1 MAGGLSRRSG
11 LILLISGL
19 ACLVAL
25 GFWRFFSAPQ
35 PAEPAPPPSSETK
48 IAVAGQPLPIQMWR
62 DEFVSSHACLKCHPE
77 QHKSWKNSYHR
88 TMTQVAG
95 PDSVVPS
102 FDKVH
107 LQSAGISYDLERR
120 GDEYWVT
127 MAVPAVESQ
136 LQAMRNSEEKV
147 PSPAVAQKVVLT
159 TGSHI
164 AQTYWVAEGTG
175 LWQVPWVFHIEEKQW
190 VPNNDSFLL
199 PPNSPR
205 LFHKWNTN
213 CVKCHASGPIPGWT
227 AEQGFRTRVAE
238 LGIACEACHGAGEAH
253 VRHRE
258 NLASQSQ
265 VDSTR
270 EEKDPIVN
278 PARLSPPLASQIC
291 AQCHSDHQVA
301 DIQDWAANGSSFHP
315 GENLE
320 EQVRMHKFNAPGTK
334 VEYGQGYWEDGTC
347 RTGGDEYLGLVA
359 SKCYQ
364 GGKLSCLTCHS
375 MHNYASTTDQ
385 LRPQM
390 DGNRACFTCHEEMRD
405 KLQEHTH
412 HAPESSGSNCQNCHM
427 PHIVYAL
434 FKGIRSHR
442 IDSPS
447 AAVTAKTGRP
457 NACNLCHLDKPLGW
471 SAENLTKWYGQ
482 PAVELTDEQ
491 KTTSSVLN
499 MALQGDA
506 ADRVIAAWHLGWEP
520 ARQASRGDWQA
531 PFLAHLLDDPYAVVR
546 YVSHRSLKKQPGF
559 EKLTFEFTPPSKSS
573 PSSKTKALEI
583 WHSQAPTRQ
592 PPREAGK
599 SILLDS
605 DGTLNNVAIDEL
617 LRKRNNRPVTILE

>member
-11 LILLISGL
+11 LILLLAGVVGL
-19 ACLVAL
+19 SAL
-25 GFWRFFSAPQ
+25 GFWRFFPGPPPEQ
-35 PAEPAPPPSSETK
+35 PAPKPPAEAKTST
-48 IAVAGQPLPIQMWR
+48 AGQPLPVQLWR
-62 DEFVSSHACLKCHPE
+62 DEFVSSNACLKCHPE
-77 QHKSWKNSYHR
+77 QHKSWKKSYHR

-95 PDSVVPS
+95 SQSVVPS
-102 FDKVH
+102 FDNVH
-107 LQSAGISYDLERR
+107 LQSAGQSCDLERR

-127 MAVPAVESQ
+127 MANPAVEAQ
-136 LQAMRNSEEKV
+136 LQATQIPGQDVS
-147 PSPAVAQKVVLT
+147 SPAMAQKVVLT

-164 AQTYWVAEGTG
+164 AQTYWVAEGTS
-175 LWQVPWVFHIEEKQW
+175 LWQVPWVYHIEEKQW
-190 VPNNDSFLL
+190 IPNNDSFLL

-238 LGIACEACHGAGEAH
+238 LGISCEACHGAGEEH
-253 VRHRE
+253 VRFRE
-258 NLASQSQ
+258 KRPSPPAGKDRS
-265 VDSTR
+265 
-270 EEKDPIVN
+270 EERDPIVN
-278 PARLSPPLASQIC
+278 PARLSPPLASQVC

-301 DIQDWAANGSSFHP
+301 DIQDWAAHGASFQP

-320 EQVRMHKFNAPGTK
+320 EQVRMHKFNSPGTK
-334 VEYGQGYWEDGTC
+334 TEYGQGYWADGTC

-359 SKCYQ
+359 SKCYE

-375 MHNYASTTDQ
+375 MHNYASSTDQ
-385 LRPQM
+385 LRPEM
-390 DGNRACFTCHEEMRD
+390 DGNQACYSCHEEMRD
-405 KLQEHTH
+405 KLEQHTH
-412 HAPESSGSNCQNCHM
+412 HAPESSGSNCLNCHM
-427 PHIVYAL
+427 PHIAYAL

-471 SAENLTKWYGQ
+471 SAENLSKWYGQ

-491 KTTSSVLN
+491 KTTSAVLN

-520 ARQASRGDWQA
+520 ARQTSRDDWQA
-531 PFLAHLLDDPYAVVR
+531 PFLAYLLDDPYAVVR
-546 YVSHRSLKKQPGF
+546 YVSHLSLKKQRGF
-559 EKLTFEFTPPSKSS
+559 EKLTFDFAPASKKS
-573 PSSKTKALEI
+573 PNSKNKALEI
-583 WHSQAPTRQ
+583 WQSQASSRQ
-592 PPREAGK
+592 PPGEVGK

-605 DGTLNNVAIDEL
+605 EGKLNQAAVEEI
-617 LRKRNNRPVTILE
+617 LRKRDNRPVTILE